1 MKALRWIGLALL
13 AIVGLVALAAG
24 ILCALFDGDK
34 VKAEISRVVLE
45 KQQRTLVIDGKPQ
58 LSLWP
63 NVGIA
68 LGRVTLSEPASNAPF
83 AALES
88 ARVSV
93 AVMPLLSQQVQV
105 RALDVV
111 GLQAT
116 LVKKKDGT
124 LNIADFLGEPTAQAK
139 EEGKEKEKSGQA
151 ANGAKDSSPAEPF
164 KIDIASIRLTDAQFT
179 WRDEKAGSTTTLSR
193 LNLST
198 GPVLADT
205 GAKTASITALS
216 LAAKGSTGKDAFELK
231 LDTPKLLLSPAQSSG
246 DTVTLTAS
254 LQGAQR
260 SAVVNLVLNGVQGN
274 ADALKIAN
282 LALKLDAKVGDAAI
296 KGQLSSPV
304 AVNVAAQ
311 TVALA
316 QLAGSL
322 ELAHPSMPMKQVT
335 LPIKGAL
342 KVDAKQ
348 QTAALDLATQFD
360 ESKIVTSVKVA
371 KFAPLALAFDLDIDQ
386 LNVDKYLPPKQAA
399 AASAGDAGA
408 GPGIEASL
416 DLSALKGHTVN
427 GNIRIGALQVSKL
440 KLAKVNAK
448 LALAG
453 GKLDVAPMSL
463 NLYEGSTSGSL
474 SVNANDNVVALKQ
487 TLRGVSVNPLMKD
500 LLDKDVL
507 EGRGDVALDITS
519 RGDTVGAMKKAL
531 AGSASLAL
539 QDGAIKGINLAQSL
553 RDIKAKLGQPD
564 TTQKANA
571 DQKTDFSELT
581 ASFKIANGVAHN
593 DDLAM
598 KSPFIR
604 LSGAGDIDVGA
615 SQINYLAKAT
625 LVNSGEGQGG
635 KAADELKG
643 LTVPVRLT
651 GPFDKLAYKIEW
663 GAMLEDA
670 TKASVE
676 AKKKE
681 LQAAADEKVKEA
693 RTHAEEVVK
702 DKAKDLFKGL
712 LGK

>member
-1 MKALRWIGLALL
+1 MKALRWVGFALL
-13 AIVGLVALAAG
+13 AVVGLLALAAG
-24 ILCALFDGDK
+24 ILYALFDGEK
-34 VKAEISRVVLE
+34 VKAEISRAVLE
-45 KQQRTLVIDGKPQ
+45 KHQRTLVIDGRPQ

-63 NVGIA
+63 NVGIS
-68 LGRVTLSEPASNAPF
+68 LGRVSLSERASNAPF

-105 RALDVV
+105 RALDVA

-124 LNIADFLGEPTAQAK
+124 LNIADLLGEPDLKSDAK
-139 EEGKEKEKSGQA
+139 PE
-151 ANGAKDSSPAEPF
+151 AKPAEATNNVATQPLH
-164 KIDIASIRLTDAQFT
+164 IDIASIRLTDAQFT
-179 WRDEKAGSTTTLSR
+179 WRDEKAGSTTSLSR

-205 GAKTASITALS
+205 GAKTASIAELS
-216 LAAKGSTGKDAFELK
+216 LEAKGSAGKDAFELK
-231 LDTPKLLLSPAQSSG
+231 LEAPKLQLSPAQSSG
-246 DTVTLTAS
+246 ESVTLTAS

-274 ADALKIAN
+274 ADALKIAG
-282 LALKLDAKVGDAAI
+282 LALKLDAKVGETAV

-342 KVDAKQ
+342 KVDAQQ
-348 QTAALDLATQFD
+348 QTAALELATQFD
-360 ESKIVTSVKVA
+360 ESKIATSVKVA

-399 AASAGDAGA
+399 AASTGDAGA
-408 GPGIEASL
+408 GTGKEAPL
-416 DLSALKGHTVN
+416 DLSALKGHTVT

-463 NLYEGSTSGSL
+463 NLYEGSASGSL
-474 SVNANDNVVALKQ
+474 SVNANGNVVALKQ

-507 EGRGDVALDITS
+507 EGRGDVALDIS
-519 RGDTVGAMKKAL
+519 ARGDTVGAMKKAL

-539 QDGAIKGINLAQSL
+539 KDGAIKGINLAQSM

-564 TTQKANA
+564 TTQQANA
-571 DQKTDFSELT
+571 NQKTDFSELT
-581 ASFKIANGVAHN
+581 ASFKIANGVARN
-593 DDLAM
+593 DDLAL

-604 LSGAGDIDVGA
+604 LGGAGDIDVGA

-625 LVNSGEGQGG
+625 VVSSGEGQGG
-635 KAADELKG
+635 KGADELKG

-681 LQAAADEKVKEA
+681 LQAAADEKVKQA
-693 RTHAEEVVK
+693 RAQAEEAVK